1 MSAINFLNLKPLT
14 PELLPAV
21 VELDRECF
29 GGLWTLESYQREL
42 DSPNSDI
49 LVLLEDD
56 RTSAKP
62 VNEFSH
68 SPTPPL
74 PPSLPQ
80 PTLLGLGCLWAI
92 LDEAHITILAVHPH
106 NRAQGLGMALLT
118 ALLSSAKQ
126 RGLERATLEVSASN
140 ETALSLYQK
149 FGFRIAGR
157 RRGYYQDTGE
167 DALIL
172 WQSGLGHPE
181 FDRTLADWDRQ
192 VRTRLASSGW
202 NLCSTKLKMKK

>member
-49 LVLLEDD
+49 LILLKEENGEESLSPD
-56 RTSAKP
+56 P
-62 VNEFSH
+62 SH
-68 SPTPPL
+68 TPI
-74 PPSLPQ
+74 
-80 PTLLGLGCLWAI
+80 LGLGCLWAI

-172 WQSGLGHPE
+172 WLSGIGHPE
-181 FDRTLADWDRQ
+181 FDKTLADWDRQ

-202 NLCSTKLKMKK
+202 NLYSTKLKMKK

>member
-1 MSAINFLNLKPLT
+1 MNFLNLKPLT

-21 VELDRECF
+21 VKLDRECF

-49 LVLLEDD
+49 LILLKEENDEE
-56 RTSAKP
+56 SL
-62 VNEFSH
+62 
-68 SPTPPL
+68 SPDPCHTPI
-74 PPSLPQ
+74 
-80 PTLLGLGCLWAI
+80 LGLGCLWAI

-106 NRAQGLGMALLT
+106 HRAQGLGMALLT
-118 ALLSSAKQ
+118 ALLSQAWQ

-172 WQSGLGHPE
+172 WLSGLGHPE
-181 FDRTLADWDRQ
+181 FDKTLADWDRQ

-202 NLCSTKLKMKK
+202 NLYSTKLNMKK

>member
-1 MSAINFLNLKPLT
+1 MNFLNLLPLA

-42 DSPNSDI
+42 DSTNSDI
-49 LVLLEDD
+49 LVLLKEGNDEESLSLD
-56 RTSAKP
+56 P
-62 VNEFSH
+62 SH
-68 SPTPPL
+68 TPI
-74 PPSLPQ
+74 
-80 PTLLGLGCLWAI
+80 LGLGCLWTI
-92 LDEAHITILAVHPH
+92 LDEAHITILAVHP
-106 NRAQGLGMALLT
+106 NYRAQGLGMTLLT
-118 ALLSSAKQ
+118 ALLSQAWQ

-172 WQSGLGHPE
+172 WLNGLGHPE
-181 FDRTLADWDRQ
+181 FDKTLADWDRQ
-192 VRTRLASSGW
+192 VRSRLASSGW
-202 NLCSTKLKMKK
+202 NLYSTKLKMKK